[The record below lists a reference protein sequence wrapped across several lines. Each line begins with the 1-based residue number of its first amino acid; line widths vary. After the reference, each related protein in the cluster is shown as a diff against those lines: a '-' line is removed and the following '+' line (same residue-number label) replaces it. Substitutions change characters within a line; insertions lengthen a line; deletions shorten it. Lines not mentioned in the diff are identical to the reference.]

1 MKNQVIEL
9 LNNQMVNVNTN
20 LNLYNQPCQMLFS
33 KEDVIS
39 MLSGLITKIEK
50 LEEKPNVNIDLESLR
65 NELDTEIVHIISYH
79 DYDENITLD
88 IDRDR
93 TIEVS
98 FDENYLE
105 REVKS
110 KIEEIFSN
118 LEEEMENN
126 ESENVV
132 IE

>member
-1 MKNQVIEL
+1 MKNEVIEL
-9 LNNQMVNVNTN
+9 LKGQIDVVNSIKN
-20 LNLYNQPCQMLFS
+20 LHSVKCQISFS
-33 KEDVIS
+33 QEDVS
-39 MLSGLITKIEK
+39 WMLQQLIDMIEIM
-50 LEEKPNVNIDLESLR
+50 EEKNTNIDLESLR

-105 REVKS
+105 REVKR

-126 ESENVV
+126 ETENVV
-132 IE
+132 SE

>member
-9 LNNQMVNVNTN
+9 LKSIQH
-20 LNLYNQPCQMLFS
+20 
-33 KEDVIS
+33 DVMNI
-39 MLSGLITKIEK
+39 
-50 LEEKPNVNIDLESLR
+50 EKPNKFGYQISFSQEDVSKLLGNLIMDISEMEEKNTNIDLESLR

-105 REVKS
+105 REVKR

-118 LEEEMENN
+118 LEEEMENK
-126 ESENVV
+126 ETENVV
-132 IE
+132 GE

>member
-9 LNNQMVNVNTN
+9 LKSIQHEVMNIEKPTKFGYQIS
-20 LNLYNQPCQMLFS
+20 FS
-33 KEDVIS
+33 QEDVSKLLGNLIMDIS
-39 MLSGLITKIEK
+39 EM
-50 LEEKPNVNIDLESLR
+50 EEKNTNIDLESLR

-98 FDENYLE
+98 FDENDLE
-105 REVKS
+105 REVKR
-110 KIEEIFSN
+110 KIEDIFTN
-118 LEEEMENN
+118 LEEQMENN

-132 IE
+132 SE